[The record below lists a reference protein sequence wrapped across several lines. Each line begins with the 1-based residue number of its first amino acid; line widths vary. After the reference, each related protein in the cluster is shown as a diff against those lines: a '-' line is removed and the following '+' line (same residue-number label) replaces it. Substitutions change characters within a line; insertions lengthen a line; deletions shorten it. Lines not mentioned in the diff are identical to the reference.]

1 MKKWL
6 LVFAAFAASVGPH
19 LSALGVDSSFPDK
32 AIRLIVPFAPGGGA
46 DTGARR
52 FAQAFA
58 EKIGQSVIVENV
70 PGAGGTLGAARVA
83 HAAPD
88 GYTLLYTTPGQ
99 QMTAPYLI
107 ANLPYEPLR
116 DLRAIS
122 KLTAG
127 VNVLVVSKDFPASSI
142 QALIAYAK
150 SHPGKVNFA
159 SSGIGSTSHLAGEL
173 FKKMAGI
180 DIVHVPYKGSS
191 VAASDVMAGRVQMS
205 IDTLSVYLPYI
216 RSGKVKALGV
226 STPEPNPIAPEIRP
240 IADALKGFDASPVNY
255 ITAPGATPDAV
266 ISKLNRLINAVAS
279 DKELQAQFASTGS
292 ILGGDTPQEME
303 ALVRSEQ
310 KRWKDVIDSAGI
322 AVTRKNN

>member
-1 MKKWL
+1 MKKWML
-6 LVFAAFAASVGPH
+6 LFAACAATVAAQLPATAKESG
-19 LSALGVDSSFPDK
+19 FPEK

-52 FAQAFA
+52 FAQVFS
-58 EKIGQSVIVENV
+58 EKSGQSVVVENV
-70 PGAGGTLGAARVA
+70 PGAGGTLGAAHVA

-99 QMTAPYLI
+99 QMTAQYLI
-107 ANLPYEPLR
+107 ANLPYEPLK
-116 DLRAIS
+116 DLRAVS

-127 VNVLVVSKDFPASSI
+127 ANVLVVGKDFPASSV
-142 QALIAYAK
+142 QELIDYAK
-150 SHPGKVNFA
+150 GHPGMVNFA

-180 DIVHVPYKGSS
+180 DIVHVPYKGTSL
-191 VAASDVMAGRVQMS
+191 AASDVMAGRVQMT

-216 RSGKVKALGV
+216 QSGKVKALGV
-226 STPEPNPIAPEIRP
+226 STPEPSPITPDIRP
-240 IADALKGFDASPVNY
+240 IADTLKGFDASPVNY

-266 ISKLNRLINAVAS
+266 INELNRLINEVVS
-279 DKELQAQFASTGS
+279 DKKLQKTFADTGT
-292 ILGGDTPQEME
+292 ILVGSTPQEME

-322 AVTRKNN
+322 AVTRKNH